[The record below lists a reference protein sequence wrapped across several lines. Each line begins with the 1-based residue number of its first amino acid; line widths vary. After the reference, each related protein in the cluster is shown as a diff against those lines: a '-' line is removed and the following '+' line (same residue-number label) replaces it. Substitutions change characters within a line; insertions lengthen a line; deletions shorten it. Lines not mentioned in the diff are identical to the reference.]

1 MSSAE
6 SIVDKN
12 VSHGSQSL
20 AQLGIVLGLALLKT
34 GVLQQHHFAVLQ
46 SGSLGMSVFTGH
58 ILGHD
63 DGLAQQLGDAVCNHL
78 KAQLG
83 LPLTLGLA
91 HMGAQD
97 DLGIVVHQVLDG
109 GHGSDNTL
117 VGGDF
122 AVLGGDVEV
131 AAAQHP
137 LAGDVDILNGL
148 LVVIH
153 SKFLHSD
160 FCGGLSP
167 HFAIIL

>member
-6 SIVDKN
+6 SIIDKD
-12 VSHGSQSL
+12 VSHGGQSL

-46 SGSLGMSVFTGH
+46 SGSLGVSVFTGH
-58 ILGHD
+58 ILGH
-63 DGLAQQLGDAVCNHL
+63 AQQLGDAVCNHL

-91 HMGAQD
+91 HVGAQD
-97 DLGIVVHQVLDG
+97 NLGIVVHQVLDG

-117 VGGDF
+117 VRGDF

-137 LAGDVDILNGL
+137 LAGDVDILDGL